1 MSTVAC
7 LWCDSYIEG
16 NNYTGGSLTEWG
28 ADVA

>member
-7 LWCDSYIEG
+7 LWCDSCIESS
-16 NNYTGGSLTEWG
+16 NYTGGSLTEWG